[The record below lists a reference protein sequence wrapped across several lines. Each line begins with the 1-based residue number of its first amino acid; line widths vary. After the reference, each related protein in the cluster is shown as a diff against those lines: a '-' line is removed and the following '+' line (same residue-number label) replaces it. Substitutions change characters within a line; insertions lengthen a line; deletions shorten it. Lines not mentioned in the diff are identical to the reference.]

1 MQIIT
6 TSSQVITFI
15 PRAYEVAYWVDV
27 IDMVTN
33 VTERVSRAATTSG
46 NYKTIDINFSA
57 LATISLVQGRY
68 YGVQVLNASTLD
80 VVYRDDLF
88 CEINSAQYTQHE
100 SDNTYTTL

>member
-15 PRAYEVAYWVDV
+15 PRAYEVAYWVDI

-33 VTERVSRAATTSG
+33 VTERVSRVATTSG

-80 VVYRDDLF
+80 VIYRDDLF